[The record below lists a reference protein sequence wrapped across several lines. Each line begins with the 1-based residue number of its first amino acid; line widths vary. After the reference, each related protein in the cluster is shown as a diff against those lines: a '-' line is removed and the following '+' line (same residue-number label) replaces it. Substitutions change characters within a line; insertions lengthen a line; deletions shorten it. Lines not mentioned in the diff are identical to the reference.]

1 MHACIGVQGF
11 LFHVRRT
18 GSPFCSQHTCASSAC
33 VEDITHAFMTC
44 PTSAPAID
52 WLISAWEA
60 LTGLVAPR
68 TADFILLGIPSAGWL
83 GCGEDGWV
91 LQQWTRLR
99 VATLGAIWRVFFLE
113 NRITPEKGKETRKKL
128 GRQLEEEPGKK
139 LRREKGRKP
148 RKVRRKA
155 GNYGSGRTQEKETKT
170 GSWGDESRK
179 ENPI

>member
-1 MHACIGVQGF
+1 MIF
-11 LFHVRRT
+11 
-18 GSPFCSQHTCASSAC
+18 
-33 VEDITHAFMTC
+33 
-44 PTSAPAID
+44 
-52 WLISAWEA
+52 
-60 LTGLVAPR
+60 
-68 TADFILLGIPSAGWL
+68 
-83 GCGEDGWV
+83 
-91 LQQWTRLR
+91 
-99 VATLGAIWRVFFLE
+99 FFLE